1 MADLESDAQPQ
12 AWLVAAQSV
21 AQRTDNTLISRRVAV
36 GSSEI
41 GLAEQV
47 AAIVGEL
54 GASGLWPP
62 RTTRVGLG
70 ALVAHPD
77 SPVQQRRA
85 GEGDHLDLDVAPAVE
100 GWLGG
105 CCRTFVV
112 GGGPEEHCL
121 VGEVECVQSALID
134 HVRPGMPASELFSF
148 GAALVADAGPKI
160 LDLLDNIGRA
170 LGRELAA
177 EGCIDKR
184 NETPMWGAWTIEP
197 HVGTQARG
205 VKVDDMLRLPRH
217 GSAVVL

>member
-1 MADLESDAQPQ
+1 MADLGSDAQPT

-21 AQRTDNTLISRRVAV
+21 AQRTDNTLISGGVVV

-41 GLAEQV
+41 GLAEQG

-62 RTTRVGLG
+62 CTTRVGLG

-77 SPVQQRRA
+77 SPMQQRRA
-85 GEGDHLDLDVAPAVE
+85 GEGDYLDLDVAPAVD
-100 GWLGG
+100 GWLGD

-121 VGEVECVQSALID
+121 VGALERIQSALID

-148 GAALVADAGPKI
+148 GAALVADAGPKT

-170 LGRELAA
+170 IGREFAA
-177 EGCIDKR
+177 EGCIDAS
-184 NETPMWGAWTIEP
+184 NDTPMWGAWTIEP
-197 HVGTQARG
+197 HVGTQARD
-205 VKVDDMLRLPRH
+205 VKVDDMLRPPRH

>member
-1 MADLESDAQPQ
+1 MADLGSDAQPP

-62 RTTRVGLG
+62 STTRVGLS

-77 SPVQQRRA
+77 LPMQQRRA
-85 GEGDHLDLDVAPAVE
+85 GEGDYLVLDVAPAVE
-100 GWLGG
+100 GWLGD

-112 GGGPEEHCL
+112 GGGPEKHCL
-121 VGEVECVQSALID
+121 VGEVERIQSALID
-134 HVRPGMPASELFSF
+134 HARPGMPASELFSF

-160 LDLLDNIGRA
+160 LDLLDNIGRTI
-170 LGRELAA
+170 GRELAA
-177 EGCIDKR
+177 EGCIDAS
-184 NETPMWGAWTIEP
+184 NDTPMWGAWTIEP

-205 VKVDDMLRLPRH
+205 VKVDDMLRPPHH